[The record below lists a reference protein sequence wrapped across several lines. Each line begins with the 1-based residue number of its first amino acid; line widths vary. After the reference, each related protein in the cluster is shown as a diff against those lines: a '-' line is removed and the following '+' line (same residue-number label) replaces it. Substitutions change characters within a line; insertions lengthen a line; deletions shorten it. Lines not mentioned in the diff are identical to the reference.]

1 MLVLEDLGEWMKPL
15 DSWMYPA
22 FVSSPEHPPS
32 MEACISVGTRLGNI
46 IASIHCDRTLVLESQ
61 ALTDGG
67 RPWLENPDTKGLV
80 REQVVDKIL
89 PILQPRIDPGADRT
103 EKIAKIIYQDFEC
116 GFLETLHPSSS
127 PSFDVARLMFS
138 MGDLWTGSIIAGA
151 SPGSDPTTEVE
162 VGLIDW
168 EFASLARIGQDIA
181 QLSAWLYLFATSSA
195 WCSTEP
201 CSRRGVTDTLLVPRQ
216 FGTGSGSGANRGEGV
231 GKPVK
236 GETLG
241 WRSPAAVLMD
251 ALLKAYAG
259 KVKEYPDYA
268 WLVDEEYEG
277 RRYEKER
284 FAAIRSIWVL
294 FGREVIFNS
303 VDAAARLADFFTMD
317 AKEEE
322 VKVWQKE
329 MIEVGCWYVSMAGE
343 SSDEEFEDMVRRERL
358 LKPMYT
364 ISGCL

>member
-1 MLVLEDLGEWMKPL
+1 MLEDLGEWMKPL

-46 IASIHCDRTLVLESQ
+46 IASIHCDRALVLGSQ
-61 ALTDGG
+61 ALTDSG
-67 RPWLENPDTKGLV
+67 RPWFENPDTKGVV

-89 PILQPRIDPGADRT
+89 PILQPRIDPGADMT
-103 EKIAKIIYQDFEC
+103 ERVTKIIYQDFER

-127 PSFDVARLMFS
+127 FARLMFS

-151 SPGSDPTTEVE
+151 SPGSDATTEVE

-201 CSRRGVTDTLLVPRQ
+201 CSRRGVTDTLLIPSTQ
-216 FGTGSGSGANRGEGV
+216 FGSDSGSGANRGEG
-231 GKPVK
+231 GGRPVT

-241 WRSPAAVLMD
+241 RRSPAAVLMD

-259 KVKEYPDYA
+259 KVKDYPDYA
-268 WLVDEEYEG
+268 WLVDEEYDR

-284 FAAIRSIWVL
+284 LAAIRSIWVL

-303 VDAAARLADFFTMD
+303 VDAASRLADFFTLD
-317 AKEEE
+317 GKEEE

-329 MIEVGCWYVSMAGE
+329 VIEVGCWYVSVAGE
-343 SSDEEFEDMVRRERL
+343 SSDEEFEDIVKRERL
-358 LKPMYT
+358 LKRMYT
-364 ISGCL
+364 VSCQ